1 MSSDD
6 KFLLAL
12 GVLGVVGIVGVAA
25 ATSKTSVTHVVV
37 LPRRLA
43 RGRSRAID
51 MRRCARC
58 RGFFLLTPE
67 ERAYPTIGRCRSDVV
82 RAVPCAVFSPDTT
95 CPDECGRCSACVRR
109 FRDTRRCRRS
119 LAVPRR

>member
-67 ERAYPTIGRCRSDVV
+67 ERAYPTIGWALPERCR
-82 RAVPCAVFSPDTT
+82 PCRS
-95 CPDECGRCSACVRR
+95 VRR
-109 FRDTRRCRRS
+109 LLTGHYVSR
-119 LAVPRR
+119 